1 MVDALE
7 RHTGKR
13 PIIYT
18 DITFYEK
25 VLEGAFNSYPYWVRS
40 VAAEPQE
47 HYGNHTRTLW
57 SFTTTGKI
65 PGVKEPV
72 DRNAFAGSRS
82 QGASWLAGRPCGGGT
97 APQAGGWKRL
107 ASCRCGIN
115 VAGRVIRTS
124 RAARGSG
131 PGRTEQRNRRRG

>member
-40 VAAEPQE
+40 VAAEPKE
-47 HYGNHTRTLW
+47 HCGNHTRTLR
-57 SFTTTGKI
+57 SRRRARFPASRSSSTATHS
-65 PGVKEPV
+65 PGTDPMGRSGLPAGHAAVAPHHKRG
-72 DRNAFAGSRS
+72 DGNGSRH
-82 QGASWLAGRPCGGGT
+82 ADAGLT
-97 APQAGGWKRL
+97 TL
-107 ASCRCGIN
+107 
-115 VAGRVIRTS
+115 V
-124 RAARGSG
+124 
-131 PGRTEQRNRRRG
+131 E